1 MHPALQGSSCVQGY
15 GLGGPTGGCPTASA
29 ITCTCEHLGKKESYL
44 KAEPYQSEC
53 ETHTEWLSYPVSLLS
68 LCLWVENGESVSVPW
83 KARCPQVQCNV
94 NGTWGE
100 RAGMCTNTG
109 TCTAAGSSPHVSAH
123 TLQRW
128 LCSGQTTSNHWII
141 SILQQQ

>member
-94 NGTWGE
+94 NGK
-100 RAGMCTNTG
+100 
-109 TCTAAGSSPHVSAH
+109 SSPMAH
-123 TLQRW
+123 PFPPLPVGEEVKELTCELRDI
-128 LCSGQTTSNHWII
+128 NH
-141 SILQQQ
+141 STEG

>member
-15 GLGGPTGGCPTASA
+15 GLGGPIGGCPTASA

-68 LCLWVENGESVSVPW
+68 LCLWLRMEKACLCHGKPDVP
-83 KARCPQVQCNV
+83 KCNV
-94 NGTWGE
+94 
-100 RAGMCTNTG
+100 M
-109 TCTAAGSSPHVSAH
+109 
-123 TLQRW
+123 
-128 LCSGQTTSNHWII
+128 
-141 SILQQQ
+141 